1 MISTKHKK
9 ICLGL
14 NYIQHLLI
22 LASTVSGSDSISDFA
37 TLVRIP
43 VGIGSSE
50 VGLKICAIT
59 ARIKK
64 HKSIIK

>member
-1 MISTKHKK
+1 MISKKHKK
-9 ICLGL
+9 ICMGL

-43 VGIGSSE
+43 IGIKN
-50 VGLKICAIT
+50 LCNNCKD
-59 ARIKK
+59 
-64 HKSIIK
+64 